1 MPSVIKRNVSFVAE
15 PERRSTAEDKSSY
28 LRCVVTWGKN
38 RVRFNIGYR
47 INPDGWAK
55 DSQRCK
61 VKTTHGK
68 QKIPASIINK
78 DIEDFDSLINEIFSS
93 FEEED
98 IVPDTKQLRE
108 RFEQK
113 TRKKDNP
120 KEEET
125 DVDNS
130 IFPLYDKFMKEN
142 QTNGRWNGSTDKKYT
157 TLKNH
162 LLAISPKLTF
172 EELNDEGMN
181 LLLEHFSK
189 ETGKYKR
196 KGLSNET
203 ISKNIELLR
212 VFLRWANERGFCEL
226 NRMVTVRPRLKR
238 VPRPV
243 VYLEW
248 DELMTVYNYDFK
260 NQHYLANVRDIFCFC
275 CFTSL
280 RFSDVKNLKWSDFN
294 GDESFTITTIKT
306 ADRVTIELNKYAL
319 SILDRYKDLELPNKL
334 VFPVISNQK
343 FNAYLKKIGEKCKLE
358 APVTIV
364 TFKGNKRFEDVYAKK
379 ELMSS
384 HMARRTFVT
393 NALSLGI
400 PPNVVMKWTG
410 HSDYKAMM
418 PYIDIVDSSKKK
430 AMTIFNNVGQNVGQK
445 SEDE

>member
-1 MPSVIKRNVSFVAE
+1 MPSVIKKSISFVAE
-15 PERRSTAEDKSSY
+15 PERRKTAEDKSSH

-38 RVRFNIGYR
+38 RVRFNLGYR
-47 INPDGWAK
+47 INPDEWAK

-61 VKTTHGK
+61 VKSKHGK

-78 DIEDFDSLINEIFSS
+78 DIEDFDSMIRDVFVS

-98 IVPDTKQLRE
+98 IVPTTQQLRE
-108 RFEQK
+108 KFEK
-113 TRKKDNP
+113 LSGKNDKS
-120 KEEET
+120 KEEDAAEI
-125 DVDNS
+125 DNS
-130 IFPLYDKFMKEN
+130 IFPLYDKFMKDN
-142 QTNGRWNGSTDKKYT
+142 QSNGRWNGSTDKKYT

-162 LLAISPKLTF
+162 LLAVSPKLTF
-172 EELNDEGMN
+172 DDLNENGLN
-181 LLLEHFSK
+181 LLIEHFSN

-203 ISKNIELLR
+203 ISKNLELLR
-212 VFLRWANERGFCEL
+212 VFLRWANEYGYCEL
-226 NRMVTVRPRLKR
+226 NRMVTQRPRLKR

-243 VYLEW
+243 VFLEW

-280 RFSDVKNLKWSDFN
+280 RYSDVKNLKWSDFN
-294 GDESFTITTIKT
+294 GDNSFTVTTIKT

-319 SILDRYKDLELPNKL
+319 SILDKYREVELPGKF

-343 FNAYLKKIGEKCKLE
+343 FNAYLKKIGEKCKLD

-364 TFKGNKRFEDVYAKK
+364 TFKGNKRYEDVYKK
-379 ELMSS
+379 RELMSS

-410 HSDYKAMM
+410 HSDYKAMI
-418 PYIDIVDSSKKK
+418 PYIEIADSSKKK
-430 AMTIFNNVGQNVGQK
+430 AMTVFDNVGQNVGQN
-445 SEDE
+445 